1 MNFKNG
7 QMFVLRSWIY
17 FDFFCSL
24 VRRVSHQ
31 RKLFPTRLR
40 TSRPSTPTTARR
52 PSRSTSPSCTAE
64 PPKPSKK
71 RSRLAESLTP
81 ERSRLAITGPATPAG
96 GRPTQSGR
104 WTVTLSASR
113 QMATAAA
120 AASRPPEPC
129 RPKFP
134 PCRTF
139 SLSFNNSSSTTIN
152 SNRWVV

>member
-1 MNFKNG
+1 MNFKYVCKSCFYFES
-7 QMFVLRSWIY
+7 FVPW
-17 FDFFCSL
+17 FVESL
-24 VRRVSHQ
+24 ITENF
-31 RKLFPTRLR
+31 FPTRLR

-104 WTVTLSASR
+104 WTAISSASR

-139 SLSFNNSSSTTIN
+139 SLSSNNSSTTIS